1 MLTVGGGHQRQVH
14 HGVDVEVDQEAAE
27 RVEAEADP
35 LDVGQQVGQLRVG
48 WGRVDP
54 DDAFDARVGGE
65 PGGDVRA
72 EVATDAGDDDDPRG
86 TGGATEGH
94 VVRLARQ
101 AGSSR
106 DVRGL
111 IT

>member
-1 MLTVGGGHQRQVH
+1 MH
-14 HGVDVEVDQEAAE
+14 HGVDVEVGQETAE
-27 RVEAEADP
+27 RVQVETDP
-35 LDVGQQVGQLRVG
+35 FHVGEQVGQLGVG
-48 WGRVDP
+48 RRRIDP
-54 DDAFDARVGGE
+54 DDPLDPRVGGE

-72 EVATDAGDDDDPRG
+72 EPATDPGHDDDPRG
-86 TGGATEGH
+86 TGGVTGGH

-106 DVRGL
+106 DVHGL